1 MTTGYW
7 IAWLVLYVFGIG
19 LILLCVYPLRKRF
32 YIAFFVG
39 AIGVFWMLVPIPFN
53 EHYWAPLF
61 VTLTFQLFF
70 DPDSSYAVSA
80 TAATL
85 GTLTISVATLL
96 LFLLGSTYRHRS
108 VFSRLGALPFR
119 KSHESEKVEEDS
131 VINVDTESEPA
142 IDQPNDEP
150 TAR

>member
-1 MTTGYW
+1 MTFGYW
-7 IAWLVLYVFGIG
+7 IAWLVLYVFGIA
-19 LILLCVYPLRKRF
+19 LILLCVYPLRKHF

-70 DPDSSYAVSA
+70 DPDASYAVSA
-80 TAATL
+80 AAATL
-85 GTLTISVATLL
+85 GTLTISIATLL

-108 VFSRLGALPFR
+108 VFARLGSLQFG
-119 KSHESEKVEEDS
+119 KSRQPQNTDA
-131 VINVDTESEPA
+131 NVDKDDDSA
-142 IDQPNDEP
+142 
-150 TAR
+150 